1 MECQNYCFEL
11 QIEEMELAFCMGHST
26 RNIGIPHMGTPALC
40 RGIRKDHELR
50 LERSDRDTTS
60 EKKWILIT
68 ASVQV
73 GWQGLVGLINVMK

>member
-1 MECQNYCFEL
+1 
-11 QIEEMELAFCMGHST
+11 MGA
-26 RNIGIPHMGTPALC
+26 PALC

-50 LERSDRDTTS
+50 LERSDRDTS